1 MEMRDLEIEGEFLK
15 KKTKKKYKPK
25 TWILLKQTLWQ
36 IYSEVKVNNETLE
49 REDWLTQKQL
59 PAIKLPLTLS
69 CPLLVLCVG
78 KVFHSFVFDA
88 VSPNHLAIFEVHTCD
103 IKYNFSYEYAWSRF
117 S

>member
-49 REDWLTQKQL
+49 RED
-59 PAIKLPLTLS
+59 
-69 CPLLVLCVG
+69 
-78 KVFHSFVFDA
+78 
-88 VSPNHLAIFEVHTCD
+88 
-103 IKYNFSYEYAWSRF
+103 
-117 S
+117 